1 MQSPTTGVV
10 APLARLLGQRT
21 GLRHDSA
28 VPAPAGVDSGPA
40 PSRPRS
46 HVSTP
51 LDPFHRFEDPD
62 LGLLALTHSSSAKA
76 DARGRKDNERLEFLG
91 DTVLDLIIAETFFSD
106 REGHPEGALTEMKAQ
121 VVSRQALAG
130 AAHRMALA
138 DHARLGRGLDRRAL
152 SRSILANLYEAVVGA
167 IYLDAGIEAARH
179 FVRETLGP
187 ELNAARQRRG
197 RPKPKQRFQEVC
209 QQRFGEPPSY
219 ELIQRRGDDNAR
231 AVLVAAAAMG
241 LGVDGV
247 AARVTLLG
255 R

>member
-1 MQSPTTGVV
+1 MELLEPT
-10 APLARLLGQRT
+10 
-21 GLRHDSA
+21 
-28 VPAPAGVDSGPA
+28 
-40 PSRPRS
+40 
-46 HVSTP
+46 
-51 LDPFHRFEDPD
+51 DPD
-62 LGLLALTHSSSAKA
+62 SVIARFLDRRSGVHHVCLLVE
-76 DARGRKDNERLEFLG
+76 DLEQ
-91 DTVLDLIIAETFFSD
+91 
-106 REGHPEGALTEMKAQ
+106 ALTEMKAQ